1 MPNLWDKAPEAQSPP
16 ELNPLTNPVLEK
28 NLERWAKVYFGT
40 PPAKRDQAVSAL
52 LEEIMRESDKHESET
67 SGPVQS
73 ARPYFARD
81 PKFERPVCAACQHHN
96 PPGHKFCSRC
106 GQILGHAQPTARGT
120 RGMREVPD
128 LPLPSPVRDGN
139 NMQWVREQTF
149 SGLEGS
155 YTRQGRGRKYVVG
168 LAVIA
173 LAAFAYL
180 RWAPEFRA
188 RVAPSASP
196 SASARAITQENSSLS
211 GAPIQPETSVPESG
225 RAAPPAVPATQRS
238 SPTVQAHERAIVP
251 AGIQP
256 ASQKSP
262 VLAATTSRQS
272 FVGQEGG
279 APDLRLAQRYLEGS
293 MGVRDPAEAAKLL
306 WKAVGKQNA
315 TAAILLSDLYQRG
328 DGVVRSCDQARLLLV
343 AAAKRGSPQ
352 AAQQLRNL
360 ELQGCR

>member
-1 MPNLWDKAPEAQSPP
+1 MPEA
-16 ELNPLTNPVLEK
+16 
-28 NLERWAKVYFGT
+28 
-40 PPAKRDQAVSAL
+40 
-52 LEEIMRESDKHESET
+52 
-67 SGPVQS
+67 
-73 ARPYFARD
+73 
-81 PKFERPVCAACQHHN
+81 
-96 PPGHKFCSRC
+96 
-106 GQILGHAQPTARGT
+106 
-120 RGMREVPD
+120 PD

-196 SASARAITQENSSLS
+196 SGTARAITQENSSLS
-211 GAPIQPETSVPESG
+211 RAPIQPETSVPESA
-225 RAAPPAVPATQRS
+225 RALPPAVPATQRS

-352 AAQQLRNL
+352 AAQQLRSL